1 MNIELMRFSAQ
12 ELEFVVHMLSAY
24 PNVPNPL
31 KMEVSYYFLVL
42 YEWTNDQFRLASRI
56 HFISNLSTINPDII

>member
-1 MNIELMRFSAQ
+1 MRYLAQ

-31 KMEVSYYFLVL
+31 KMEVSNQVFLM
-42 YEWTNDQFRLASRI
+42 YE
-56 HFISNLSTINPDII
+56 